1 MVNIGAETTEI
12 SVLSL
17 GGIVISKSIKIGG
30 NKLDDCII
38 NNVRKV
44 YNLVI
49 GSKTAEGLKRNLEVL

>member
-30 NKLDDCII
+30 NKLDDALSIM
-38 NNVRKV
+38 
-44 YNLVI
+44 
-49 GSKTAEGLKRNLEVL
+49 LKRYTIL

>member
-38 NNVRKV
+38 N
-44 YNLVI
+44 
-49 GSKTAEGLKRNLEVL
+49 T